1 MKMKI
6 SGILSKLGR
15 HAHLIVLLLV
25 AVGIRVYL
33 YAHMHPVIHN
43 DSVSYFFLS
52 EIDSVRTPGY
62 PGFLEAILCVN
73 DLFFFTTDYLKWI
86 VFVQMFGLG
95 ILSSLLL
102 YRIANI
108 LTGNRMFSLI
118 MGVLYNLNYFI
129 ISFEFQLLTESLST
143 ALLLLVLTL
152 YLEYFKGKKILGLV
166 GGVLFV
172 ALVYTKPS
180 FLLLGLGMPVLTFL
194 LFYKFKG
201 NPKVRR
207 PAATVLLLFLII
219 QVLGI
224 AGWSIRNQIKYD
236 YFGIT
241 TILPFNLRMYTNPLI
256 HKYQPTGDAQI
267 DRIAAIYAEE
277 YAKTGSGS
285 PTYFNFEIRAMLEMK
300 LTDIQVSR
308 DFLKVNL
315 KLLRDYPSEYFQRV
329 PDSFTQYYRQYSP
342 YWAAGNA
349 RPHLAKGS
357 LVARLMR
364 FFFRIYKFLFV
375 TPYLAWGVV
384 IVAPLILLWLKRRDR
399 FALHGWLQVE
409 VVIHYNCLI
418 AVFTTFAGVN
428 NLRYRATVEPL
439 IVLVLFATFFELG
452 RVALGCLRT
461 RT

>member
-1 MKMKI
+1 MET
-6 SGILSKLGR
+6 SRILSKLGR
-15 HAHLIVLLLV
+15 YAPLVVLLMV
-25 AVGIRVYL
+25 AVGVRVYL

-73 DLFFFTTDYLKWI
+73 DLFSFTTDYLKWI

-102 YRIANI
+102 YRIACL
-108 LTGNRMFSLI
+108 LTGNRMFSLGLGI
-118 MGVLYNLNYFI
+118 LYNLNYFV

-143 ALLLLVLTL
+143 VLLLLVLIL

-194 LFYKFKG
+194 LFFKFKG

-207 PAATVLLLFLII
+207 PAASVLLLFLII

-224 AGWSIRNQIKYD
+224 AGWSIRNRIKYD
-236 YFGIT
+236 YFGVT

-349 RPHLAKGS
+349 RPHLAKGG
-357 LVARLMR
+357 LVARLLR

-384 IVAPLILLWLKRRDR
+384 IAAPLILLWLKRKDR

-409 VVIHYNCLI
+409 AAIHYNCLI

-428 NLRYRATVEPL
+428 NLRYRAAVEPL
-439 IVLVLFATFFELG
+439 ILLVLFAVFFELG
-452 RVALGCLRT
+452 KVALGRLKAQA
-461 RT
+461 